1 MKITKENTSE
11 ERLEEILILNP
22 IIKEILE
29 RVPKFGLE
37 NYYLA
42 AGCIAHTV
50 WNHLSGFELT
60 NGIKDYD
67 LVYFDND
74 TSFEAEDG
82 VIKKGRNLFGYLD
95 ANIEIRN
102 EARVHLWYE
111 KHFGYKINPYKSLEK
126 AIDTFPTTA
135 TTIGVRKDNG
145 KFIIY
150 ATYGLDD
157 LLNMVV
163 RANKVKITEEIYLNK
178 VNRWSKIWPQLKVIP
193 W

>member
-1 MKITKENTSE
+1 M
-11 ERLEEILILNP
+11 
-22 IIKEILE
+22 
-29 RVPKFGLE
+29 
-37 NYYLA
+37 
-42 AGCIAHTV
+42 
-50 WNHLSGFELT
+50 
-60 NGIKDYD
+60 
-67 LVYFDND
+67 
-74 TSFEAEDG
+74 
-82 VIKKGRNLFGYLD
+82 D